1 MPHRHV
7 QAPLIVAAALATIP
21 LASHADDRM
30 DVAFRHL
37 REQAQAYEH
46 GEGVAKD
53 AFKAYELY
61 CSAAAE
67 GDAESQ
73 YRLGW
78 MYANGR
84 GVQRS
89 DELAAVVFNLAA
101 TQGHAQARAML
112 EHLPAPD
119 GDLPEC
125 MQSHVAVAQYDDQA
139 VIFPDETIGDGS
151 SWIPANEDERRIV
164 ALVRA
169 IAPQY
174 NVDPALA
181 LAVIRAES
189 NFDAAARS
197 PKNAQGLMQ
206 LIPETA
212 ARFNVKKPYDPAQ
225 NIRGGVAY
233 LRWLLAYFRGN
244 VPLVAAAYNAGEG
257 AVDRYRGIP
266 PYAETRAY
274 VQRIVSL
281 FRKVRH
287 PFDPT
292 AADPSPELA
301 RMSLSSN
308 SH

>member
-1 MPHRHV
+1 MD
-7 QAPLIVAAALATIP
+7 
-21 LASHADDRM
+21 AD
-30 DVAFRHL
+30 FRQV

-46 GEGVAKD
+46 GEGVGKD
-53 AFKAYELY
+53 PFKAYDLY

-73 YRLGW
+73 YQLGW

-89 DELAAVVFNLAA
+89 DDMAAVLFNVAA
-101 TQGHAQARAML
+101 IQGHPQARAML
-112 EHLPAPD
+112 DHLPPPT

-125 MQSHVAVAQYDDQA
+125 MQSHVTVADYDDQA
-139 VIFPDETIGDGS
+139 VIFADDAPGDS
-151 SWIPANEDERRIV
+151 SSTWIALSEEERRIA
-164 ALVRA
+164 ALVRD

-174 NVDPALA
+174 KVDPALA
-181 LAVIRAES
+181 LAIIRAES
-189 NFDAAARS
+189 NFYVSARS

-274 VQRIVSL
+274 VKRIVTL
-281 FRKVRH
+281 FQRVTH

-292 AADPSPELA
+292 AADPSPELS
-301 RMSLSSN
+301 RMSLN
-308 SH
+308 THSH